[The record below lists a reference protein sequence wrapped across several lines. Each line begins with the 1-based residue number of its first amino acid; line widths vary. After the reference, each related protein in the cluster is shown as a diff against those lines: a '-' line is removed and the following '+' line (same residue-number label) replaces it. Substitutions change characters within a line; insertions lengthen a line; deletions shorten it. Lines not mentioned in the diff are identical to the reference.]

1 MQLHADEG
9 KEEESL
15 NKRKAVR
22 LGFTL
27 TEILVA
33 MSVLAFALVPLMGVM
48 WSGVKRTDISD
59 SYANASTIGASVL
72 EFLLNDSVR
81 FDQLNFTNPLASE
94 LRDSV
99 DSRESYGIVTSVAGT
114 NDFLGQYCENEPAS
128 GCEANEGTSGSCCI
142 NATSK
147 QRYFKIGR
155 ENYHTD
161 LYIGAYFASTSL
173 HPTKVTSMTYNYM
186 ENPAIDY
193 EEAPNN
199 PQQFYDTL
207 ALGDKGPSGYNNNSA
222 SGSTDFEHF
231 SPYTN
236 GVWHF
241 DLSQSGAYRKKVDN
255 QVSLPIYSG
264 TETMSAFLSLDG
276 LGTAANYSNFAK
288 IQLFIRW
295 GLSYVANQSGEPP
308 VINEAMVARQIDSR
322 GKAKMIQLVTFK
334 GRFD

>member
-1 MQLHADEG
+1 M
-9 KEEESL
+9 

-72 EFLLNDSVR
+72 EFLLNDSVS
-81 FDQLNFTNPLASE
+81 FDQLNFTNPLATD
-94 LRDSV
+94 LRDTVASK
-99 DSRESYGIVTSVAGT
+99 ESYGVVTTVAGT
-114 NDFLGQYCENEPAS
+114 NDFLGQYCETEPSS
-128 GCEANEGTSGSCCI
+128 GCESSEGTSGSCCQI
-142 NATSK
+142 PDSK

-173 HPTKVTSMTYNYM
+173 NPTKVTSMTYNYM

-207 ALGDKGPSGYNNNSA
+207 ALDDKGPSGYKNNSG
-222 SGSTDFEHF
+222 SGSTDFQHF

-236 GVWHF
+236 GVWDL
-241 DLSQSGAYRKKVDN
+241 DLSASGAYRKKVDN
-255 QVSLPIYSG
+255 QVSLSIYSG
-264 TETMSAFLSLDG
+264 TQTMSAFDSLGG

-295 GLSYVANQSGEPP
+295 GLSYVANQSGVTP
-308 VINEAMVARQIDSR
+308 VIDEVRVTKQIDSR

>member
-1 MQLHADEG
+1 M
-9 KEEESL
+9 

-59 SYANASTIGASVL
+59 SYANATTIGASVL

-81 FDQLNFTNPLASE
+81 FDQLNFTNPLATD
-94 LRDSV
+94 LRDTVASK
-99 DSRESYGIVTSVAGT
+99 ESYGIVTDVAGT
-114 NDFLGQYCENEPAS
+114 NDFLGQYCGEDDPAS
-128 GCEANEGTSGSCCI
+128 GCEVNEGTSGSCCQTA
-142 NATSK
+142 NSK

-161 LYIGAYFASTSL
+161 LYIGAYFASGSL
-173 HPTKVTSMTYNYM
+173 NTTKITSMTYNFM
-186 ENPAIDY
+186 QNPAIDY

-207 ALGDKGPSGYNNNSA
+207 ALADKGYKND
-222 SGSTDFEHF
+222 SGSTDFQHF
-231 SPYTN
+231 SPYSSTN
-236 GVWHF
+236 VAWNLDF
-241 DLSQSGAYRKKVDN
+241 IASGAYRKKVDN

-264 TETMSAFLSLDG
+264 TQTMSAFGSLGG
-276 LGTAANYSNFAK
+276 LGTSANYSNFAK
-288 IQLFIRW
+288 IQIFVRW
-295 GLSYVANQSGEPP
+295 GLSYIANQSGVNP
-308 VINEAMVARQIDSR
+308 VTDEVRVTKQIDSR

>member
-1 MQLHADEG
+1 
-9 KEEESL
+9 L

-59 SYANASTIGASVL
+59 SYANATTIGASVL

-81 FDQLNFTNPLASE
+81 FDQLNFTNPLATN
-94 LRDSV
+94 LRDSE
-99 DSRESYGIVTSVAGT
+99 DSKESYGIVTDVAGT
-114 NDFLGQYCENEPAS
+114 NDFLGQYCADTDPAS
-128 GCEANEGTSGSCCI
+128 GCEAAEGTSGSCCQKYD
-142 NATSK
+142 SK

-207 ALGDKGPSGYNNNSA
+207 ALADKAYKND
-222 SGSTDFEHF
+222 SGSTDFQHF
-231 SPYTN
+231 SPYNITN
-236 GVWHF
+236 GVWDL
-241 DLSQSGAYRKKVDN
+241 DLSTSGAYRKKVDN

-264 TETMSAFLSLDG
+264 TETPLAFDSLGG
-276 LGTAANYSNFAK
+276 LGTLANYSNFAK

-295 GLSYVANQSGEPP
+295 GLSYVANQSGVTP
-308 VINEAMVARQIDSR
+308 VTDEVRVTQQIDSR